1 MTEQQAAQQTKA
13 VLVVGG
19 GIGGLTVA
27 VETAEAGWPVV
38 VVEKNAFVG
47 GRVAANHLYFPK
59 MCPPTCGLEINF
71 QRLRKNPAI
80 RILTL
85 AEVTKVSGGAKDAVA
100 TVTVKP
106 RFVNEKCTACGKC
119 VEACPVQRPDAFNAG
134 LGTTKAVYLPH
145 AMAYPHRFAIDPAV
159 CLGKSCG
166 KCAVACPYGAIDLDM
181 KERTVEIPVGAM
193 AVATGWLPYDA
204 KRIDTLGFGTSK
216 NIITNAMMERL
227 AAPSGVTG
235 GKIIRPSDGVAPK
248 RVLFV
253 QCAGSR
259 DRLHLPY
266 CSAVCC
272 LASLKQAGY
281 VRAQQPDAEITMCY
295 IDVRAPGKLEDFSVK
310 AQAEHKMTML
320 KGKVA
325 KVTENA
331 ATGEVTVEVED
342 VLGGGLRR
350 IAADLVV
357 LATGMPPAT
366 TGLPGVSYDENG
378 FATGPAGAV
387 PVFAVG
393 CAKKPLDV
401 AATVQDATGVALKAI
416 QAMARS

>member
-1 MTEQQAAQQTKA
+1 MTEQKAAQQTKA

-19 GIGGLTVA
+19 GISGITVA

-38 VVEKNAFVG
+38 VVERGPSLG

-59 MCPPTCGLEINF
+59 MCPPPCGLEINY
-71 QRLRKNPAI
+71 QRLRKRPEI
-80 RILTL
+80 RVLTL
-85 AEVTKVSGGAKDAVA
+85 AEVAKLDGGTATIKVA
-100 TVTVKP
+100 P
-106 RFVNEKCTACGKC
+106 RYVNEKCTACGKC
-119 VEACPVQRPDAFNAG
+119 AEVCPVERANAHNANQ
-134 LGTTKAVYLPH
+134 GTTKAAYLPH
-145 AMAYPHRFAIDPAV
+145 GSAYPQRYVIDMAV
-159 CLGKSCG
+159 CKGSACA
-166 KCAVACPYGAIDLDM
+166 KCVAACAYGAIELDM
-181 KERTVEIPVGAM
+181 KERTVEVPVGAM
-193 AVATGWLPYDA
+193 VAATGWLPYDA
-204 KRIDTLGFGTSK
+204 KRIDTLGFGSAK
-216 NIITNAMMERL
+216 NVITNAIMERL
-227 AAPSGVTG
+227 AAPGG
-235 GKIIRPSDGVAPK
+235 PNAGKILRPSDGAAPK

-295 IDVRAPGKLEDFSVK
+295 IDVRAPGKLEEFSVK
-310 AQAEHKMTML
+310 AQAENKMTML

-331 ATGEVTVEVED
+331 GTGEVTVEVED

-366 TGLPGVSYDENG
+366 TGLPGVAYDTNG

>member
-19 GIGGLTVA
+19 GIAGLTVA
-27 VETAEAGWPVV
+27 VETAEAGYPAV

-85 AEVTKVSGGAKDAVA
+85 AEVTKVTGGAKDAVA
-100 TVTVKP
+100 TVSVKP

-119 VEACPVQRPDAFNAG
+119 VAACPVDRPDAFNAG
-134 LGTTKAVYLPH
+134 RGTTKAVYLPH
-145 AMAYPHRFAIDPAV
+145 AMAYPARYAIDPAV

-166 KCAVACPYGAIDLDM
+166 KCAEACPYGAIDLDM
-181 KERTVEIPVGAM
+181 AERTLEIPVGALV
-193 AVATGWLPYDA
+193 AATGWLPYDA
-204 KRIDTLGFGTSK
+204 TRLDTLGFGAAK
-216 NIITNAMMERL
+216 NVITNAIMERL
-227 AAPSGVTG
+227 AAPGGPTG
-235 GKIIRPSDGVAPK
+235 GKIVRPSDGAPVK

-281 VRAQQPDAEITMCY
+281 VRAQYPDAEITMCY

-310 AQAEHKMTML
+310 AQAEHQMTMI

-331 ATGEVTVEVED
+331 ATGELTVEVED
-342 VLGGGLRR
+342 VLAGGKRH

-357 LATGMPPAT
+357 LATGMPPAAS
-366 TGLPGVSYDENG
+366 GLPGVAYDENG
-378 FATGPAGAV
+378 FASGPAGAV
-387 PVFAVG
+387 PVFAAG

-401 AATVQDATGVALKAI
+401 AATVQDATGVALKAV

>member
-1 MTEQQAAQQTKA
+1 MTDQTAAQQKRA

-19 GIGGLTVA
+19 GISGLTVA
-27 VETAEAGWPVV
+27 VETAEAGRPVV
-38 VVEKNAFVG
+38 VVERNAFVG

-71 QRLRKNPAI
+71 QRLRKNPGI
-80 RILTL
+80 RILTN
-85 AEVTKVSGGAKDAVA
+85 AELVKVGGGAADAVA
-100 TVTVKP
+100 TVRIKP

-119 VEACPVQRPDAFNAG
+119 AEVCPVERPNAFNAG

-145 AMAYPHRFAIDPAV
+145 AMAYPQRFAIDPAV
-159 CLGKSCG
+159 CLGASCG
-166 KCAVACPYGAIDLDM
+166 KCVEACKYGAIDLKM
-181 KERTVEIPVGAM
+181 PERTVEVPVGAVV
-193 AVATGWLPYDA
+193 AATGWLPYDA
-204 KRIDTLGFGTSK
+204 NRIDTLGYGRAK
-216 NIITNAMMERL
+216 NVITNAVMERL
-227 AAPSGVTG
+227 AAPAGPTQ
-235 GKIIRPSDGVAPK
+235 GKILRPSDGAPPK
-248 RVLFV
+248 RVVFV

-281 VRAQQPDAEITMCY
+281 VRALQADAEITMCY
-295 IDVRAPGKLEDFSVK
+295 IDVRAPGKLEDFYTK
-310 AQAEHKMTML
+310 ARDEHKIQMV

-325 KVTENA
+325 KVTEDP

-342 VLGGGLRR
+342 VLAGGKRR

-366 TGLPGVSYDENG
+366 SDLPGVAYDEHG
-378 FATGPAGAV
+378 FAVGSKGPV
-387 PVFAVG
+387 PVFATG

-401 AATVQDATGVALKAI
+401 AASVQDATGVALKAI

>member
-1 MTEQQAAQQTKA
+1 MTEQQTAQQTKA

-19 GIGGLTVA
+19 GIAGLTVA
-27 VETAEAGWPVV
+27 VETAEAGYPAV

-85 AEVTKVSGGAKDAVA
+85 AEVTKVTGGAKDAVA
-100 TVTVKP
+100 TVSVKP

-119 VEACPVQRPDAFNAG
+119 VAACPVDRPNAFNAG
-134 LGTTKAVYLPH
+134 RGTTKAVYLPH
-145 AMAYPHRFAIDPAV
+145 AMAYPQRYVIDPAV

-166 KCAVACPYGAIDLDM
+166 KCAEACPYGAIDLDM
-181 KERTVEIPVGAM
+181 QERTVEVPVGAM
-193 AVATGWLPYDA
+193 VAATGWLPYDA
-204 KRIDTLGFGTSK
+204 TRLDTLGVGTAK
-216 NIITNAMMERL
+216 NVITNAIMERL
-227 AAPSGVTG
+227 AAPGGPTA
-235 GKIIRPSDGVAPK
+235 GKIVRPSDGAPVK

-281 VRAQQPDAEITMCY
+281 VRAQYPDAEITMCY

-310 AQAEHKMTML
+310 AQAEHQMTMI

-342 VLGGGLRR
+342 VLAGGKRH

-357 LATGMPPAT
+357 LATGMPPAAS
-366 TGLPGVSYDENG
+366 GLPGVAYDANG

-387 PVFAVG
+387 PVFAAG

-401 AATVQDATGVALKAI
+401 AATVQDATGVALKAV

>member
-71 QRLRKNPAI
+71 QRLRKLPSV
-80 RILTL
+80 RIHTL
-85 AEVTKVSGGAKDAVA
+85 AEVTKISGGANDAVA

-119 VEACPVQRPDAFNAG
+119 VEVCPVERPNAFNAG
-134 LGTTKAVYLPH
+134 QGTTKAVYLPH
-145 AMAYPHRFAIDPAV
+145 AMAHPQRYIIDPAV

-166 KCAVACPYGAIDLDM
+166 KCAEACAYGAIDLDM
-181 KERTVEIPVGAM
+181 KERTYEIPVGAM
-193 AVATGWLPYDA
+193 VAATGWLPYDA
-204 KRIDTLGFGTSK
+204 KRIDTLGFGRAK
-216 NIITNAMMERL
+216 NVITNAIMERL
-227 AAPSGVTG
+227 AAPSGPTG
-235 GKIIRPSDGVAPK
+235 GKITRPSDGAPVK

-281 VRAQQPDAEITMCY
+281 VRAQYPDAEITMCY

-310 AQAEHKMTML
+310 AQAEHQITML

-342 VLGGGLRR
+342 VLGGTKRH
-350 IAADLVV
+350 IAVDLVV
-357 LATGMPPAT
+357 LATGMPPAES
-366 TGLPGVSYDENG
+366 GVPGVAYDANG
-378 FATGPAGAV
+378 FAAGPAGAL
-387 PVFAVG
+387 PVFAAG